1 MSKTMLVCANC
12 GFIAFAARLELE
24 ASGWLIEDQRDGT
37 VRVCCPACRADS
49 ARSEGIPNKT
59 RTAGSS

>member
-24 ASGWLIEDQRDGT
+24 ASGWLVEDQRDGT
-37 VRVCCPACRADS
+37 VVVCCPACRADS
-49 ARSEGIPNKT
+49 ARAETPPDKA